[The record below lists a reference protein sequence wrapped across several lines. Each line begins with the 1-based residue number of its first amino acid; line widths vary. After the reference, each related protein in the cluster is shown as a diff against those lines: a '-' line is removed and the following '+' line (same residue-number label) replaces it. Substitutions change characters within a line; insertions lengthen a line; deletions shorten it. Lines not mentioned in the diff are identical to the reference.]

1 MIRLKLSI
9 IGMTICLLLFGCKS
23 KKEQVKD
30 KIEQMKSSSIA
41 LCLNQMECRRNP
53 LKTTDGKYKMVVY
66 VDSAECSSCALS
78 KLRFWN
84 PLIAETKDKQVD
96 INYVFILAPKK
107 EDMEDVDMEL
117 EITDLQSSIY
127 VDTGFVFRKVNS
139 FLPTENKYH
148 TFLLDKDGNVIL
160 VGNPIDNEK
169 LKDIYRKTIKI

>member
-53 LKTTDGKYKMVVY
+53 LKTTDGKYTMVVY

-84 PLIAETKDKQVD
+84 P
-96 INYVFILAPKK
+96 
-107 EDMEDVDMEL
+107 
-117 EITDLQSSIY
+117 
-127 VDTGFVFRKVNS
+127 
-139 FLPTENKYH
+139 
-148 TFLLDKDGNVIL
+148 
-160 VGNPIDNEK
+160 
-169 LKDIYRKTIKI
+169 

>member
-84 PLIAETKDKQVD
+84 PLIAETKDKRVD

-148 TFLLDKDGNVIL
+148 IFLLDKDGNVIL